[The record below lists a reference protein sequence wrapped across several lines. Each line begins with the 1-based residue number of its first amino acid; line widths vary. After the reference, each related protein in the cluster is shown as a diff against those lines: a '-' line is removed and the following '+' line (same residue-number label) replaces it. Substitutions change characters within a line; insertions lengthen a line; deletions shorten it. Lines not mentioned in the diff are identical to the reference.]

1 MSFNGS
7 GTYSLPSGNPVV
19 SGTAISTA
27 WSNATLADISTAL
40 NHTLCRDGQA
50 VPTANLPMGGWKH
63 TGLAAGSAAGDSLR
77 YEQLFSQGA
86 PIDIASAAT
95 TDIGASTTNFL
106 TVTGTTTITSLGTSY
121 NGPKML
127 RFSGALTLTH
137 NATTLVL
144 PTGAN
149 IVTAA
154 GDTCIAIPKSTSS
167 GTANGWA
174 IIGYQRAT
182 GRALTPLAGAAVLLS
197 TTAVGALSTTGTT
210 YIDLVSS
217 TVTTTRAGSKL
228 RVVYVDS
235 CVKVTNGGTCFL
247 KFLEQTNLFAETYYS
262 FAYDGYNNTVSPAFQ
277 TPAYTNAGTSVAIK
291 LQWKRD
297 TAGEVS
303 TWGYGALEVW
313 EVFA

>member
-27 WSNATLADISTAL
+27 WSNTTLADVATAL

-50 VPTANLPMGGWKH
+50 VPTANLPMGGWKL

-77 YEQLFSQGA
+77 YEQL
-86 PIDIASAAT
+86 
-95 TDIGASTTNFL
+95 
-106 TVTGTTTITSLGTSY
+106 
-121 NGPKML
+121 
-127 RFSGALTLTH
+127 SGMA
-137 NATTLVL
+137 
-144 PTGAN
+144 
-149 IVTAA
+149 
-154 GDTCIAIPKSTSS
+154 K
-167 GTANGWA
+167 
-174 IIGYQRAT
+174 
-182 GRALTPLAGAAVLLS
+182 LLS

-235 CVKVTNGGTCFL
+235 CAKVTNGGTCFL

-262 FAYDGYNNTVSPAFQ
+262 FAYGGYNNTVSPAFQ